1 VLVVNPFAQSVQHTL
16 GGRSTTVGI
25 RGAERAVFGLASPGK
40 PLARQLLESTRVNMQ
55 AKTVEQDRSFESLV
69 RPHLHELFVRALR
82 FERTPVDARDL
93 VQDTLERGLRHFQ
106 QFRPGTN
113 VRVWLFTIMFHIF
126 IDRCRRRTHEQ
137 LMEPVEAE
145 EVPAPEPEP
154 GNAWEDINDVQ
165 LRDALSRLE
174 SPFREIVELHCE
186 SRCSYKE
193 ISERLQ
199 IPLGTVG
206 TRLLRAR
213 RKLRTLLTEP
223 PAPVMARAS

>member
-1 VLVVNPFAQSVQHTL
+1 LL
-16 GGRSTTVGI
+16 KSTPVT
-25 RGAERAVFGLASPGK
+25 
-40 PLARQLLESTRVNMQ
+40 TQ
-55 AKTVEQDRSFESLV
+55 AKSQESDQTFEPLV
-69 RPHLHELFVRALR
+69 RPHLHELFVRACGSSAPR
-82 FERTPVDARDL
+82 SMPGIWCRTRSS
-93 VQDTLERGLRHFQ
+93 EGLRHFD

-137 LMEPVEAE
+137 LMEPMEAE
-145 EVPAPEPEP
+145 ELPAPEPEP
-154 GNAWEDINDVQ
+154 TNAWDGINDSQ
-165 LRDALSRLE
+165 LRQALARLE

-193 ISERLQ
+193 ISERLH

-213 RKLRTLLTEP
+213 RKLRTLLTE
-223 PAPVMARAS
+223 AEPVARAS

>member
-1 VLVVNPFAQSVQHTL
+1 LL
-16 GGRSTTVGI
+16 D
-25 RGAERAVFGLASPGK
+25 SPGV
-40 PLARQLLESTRVNMQ
+40 STQ
-55 AKTVEQDRSFESLV
+55 AKSVEQVSGFEALV
-69 RPHLHELFVRALR
+69 HPHHHELFVRALR
-82 FERTPVDARDL
+82 FERSPVDAWDL
-93 VQDTLERGLRHFQ
+93 VQDTLERGLRHFG

-137 LMEPVEAE
+137 LMEPVQAE
-145 EVPAPEPEP
+145 ELPAPDPEP
-154 GNAWEDINDVQ
+154 TTAWEGINDLQ
-165 LRDALSRLE
+165 LRAALDRLE

-193 ISERLQ
+193 ISERLR

-213 RKLRTLLTEP
+213 RKLRSLLEEP
-223 PAPVMARAS
+223 AQFAG